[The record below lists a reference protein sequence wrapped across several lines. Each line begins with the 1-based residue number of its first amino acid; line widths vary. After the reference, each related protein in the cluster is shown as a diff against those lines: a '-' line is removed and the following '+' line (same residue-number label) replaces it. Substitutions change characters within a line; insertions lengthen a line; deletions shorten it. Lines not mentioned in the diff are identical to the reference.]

1 MLVHRDQKAIVSKLE
16 SVKKELEGEK
26 GSYER
31 SLRET
36 RGKLEN
42 EKSLV
47 SSLREQ
53 LAKVKNDLNEL
64 RMQSESEKNQLIG
77 QIDNIQ
83 MERDRHLQECMEI
96 KSQLCMAEDKL
107 DNFQTHLNDISRK
120 LKECTYFCYY

>member
-1 MLVHRDQKAIVSKLE
+1 ME

-26 GSYER
+26 EGYER

-42 EKSLV
+42 EKNSV

-53 LAKVKNDLNEL
+53 LVKMKNELNEL
-64 RMQSESEKNQLIG
+64 RIQTESEKCHLIG
-77 QIDNIQ
+77 QIDEIQ
-83 MERDRHLQECMEI
+83 TERDKHIQECMEI

-107 DNFQTHLNDISRK
+107 DNFQAHLNEISRK
-120 LKECTYFCYY
+120 LKECEYYYYYLLP